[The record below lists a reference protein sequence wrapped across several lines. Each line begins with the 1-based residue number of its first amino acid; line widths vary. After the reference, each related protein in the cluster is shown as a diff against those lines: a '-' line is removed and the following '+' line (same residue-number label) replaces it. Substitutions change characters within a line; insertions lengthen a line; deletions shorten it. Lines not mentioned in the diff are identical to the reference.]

1 MVDYSKFNNIIDSDE
16 EEERSPRHYDLKPSA
31 AQSSIGL
38 PNPAVAQSV
47 NGKTSQPMTKK
58 GKEGRLKFE
67 HEGRTIYE
75 WEQNLTEVLIYIEMP
90 PGVTRKMLDILI
102 SPSHLRVGVK
112 GAPPYI
118 DEDTGGLVK
127 ISESTWLI
135 EDGEIQITLQKSL
148 KAEAWDCALKGRA
161 GSEIDAFT
169 KEEVKKKLMLER
181 FQEEHPGFDFSGAE
195 FNGQIPDAR
204 EFMGGPSHFGI
215 EDFLPKNVTIAG
227 PEGVQATIFH
237 CFRTQNYSDKNI
249 DIALNALKKLNEL
262 SSSMKGRL
270 EQQKANLDIPIASG
284 DHFFRLGQVVQLKK
298 SKIRAVVVGWK
309 YDSAE

>member
-16 EEERSPRHYDLKPSA
+16 EEERLLRHHDLKPSA

-38 PNPAVAQSV
+38 PNPAVAQSL

-204 EFMGGPSHFGI
+204 EFMGGVKHF
-215 EDFLPKNVTIAG
+215 
-227 PEGVQATIFH
+227 
-237 CFRTQNYSDKNI
+237 
-249 DIALNALKKLNEL
+249 
-262 SSSMKGRL
+262 
-270 EQQKANLDIPIASG
+270 
-284 DHFFRLGQVVQLKK
+284 
-298 SKIRAVVVGWK
+298 
-309 YDSAE
+309 